1 MGWHPLGRGG
11 GGSSWE
17 ARRWPVVAALCRLAV
32 AASGGVL
39 LQCQWFEVTT
49 WAE

>member
-1 MGWHPLGRGG
+1 MGWHPLGRG

-17 ARRWPVVAALCRLAV
+17 ARRWPVAAALCQLAV
-32 AASGGVL
+32 AASGDVL
-39 LQCQWFEVTT
+39 LQCQRLEVTT